1 MIHRIALFLLFCS
14 LCGLAQSKHPFNFE
28 DMMQL
33 KRIGEPMVSPDGK
46 WVGFAAVD
54 VSLDENTRKPHLWI
68 VPVSGGEARRLTPAT
83 GAGEDRIRF
92 SPDGKHVMFESS
104 RDGGASQIWVQDFD
118 SASGSVTG
126 EARKVTSIST
136 EASGGLWSPD
146 GKSILFVSSVYPDCK
161 DDACNKQR
169 DEEQAKSKVKAKIF
183 TQLIFRHWNHYF
195 DGKYSHL
202 FITTTLCASNW
213 RPPSNAVATSA
224 APPACDPPRDLTPG
238 AHDVPPFSLGGQD
251 QYSFSPDGK
260 EVAYTSDT
268 DEVQATSTNDDIFL
282 VPTAGG
288 TPKKITTNPGSD
300 GTPMYS
306 PDGKYIA
313 YRSQLRGGYE
323 SDRFRLMLYERATGK
338 ITDVSPS
345 FDRWVDSIVWA
356 PDSKTIYFTAE
367 NEGEAPIYVVN
378 ITTANPLPLEL
389 VAGFND
395 SPTLTPDGK
404 TLVFDR
410 MSVMAPNEIYGAS
423 LRGRTCE
430 NGVTLPQ
437 HPYTLPDCLLSKA
450 QQVTNLNGPVL
461 SQVQMQ
467 PLESF
472 WFTGAAK
479 EKVQGFVVKPP
490 NFEAN
495 KKYPVKFLIH
505 GGPEGAWGDDW
516 SYRWNPELFAASGYV
531 VIMINF
537 HGSTGYGQKFIDA
550 INGDWGG
557 APFHD
562 LMLGLDYAEKTYPFV
577 DKDREC
583 ALGASYGGYAINWIE
598 GHTARFKCL
607 VSHDGMFNAE
617 SAYGTTEE
625 LWFNEWEFKGTP
637 WTNREMY
644 RKWSPH
650 LAATNFKTPIL
661 VVHGQL
667 DYRLDVSEG
676 FQLFTTVQRLKI
688 PSKMLYFPD
697 EGHWV
702 LKPQN
707 SRLWYQTVNDW
718 VDRWTKGK

>member
-1 MIHRIALFLLFCS
+1 MIRRILILIFCCS
-14 LCGLAQSKHPFNFE
+14 LCAFAQSKHPFTFE

-33 KRIGEPMVSPDGK
+33 KRISEPVVSPDGK
-46 WVGFAAVD
+46 WVGFSAVD
-54 VSLDENTRKPHLWI
+54 VNLDENTRKPHLWI
-68 VPVSGGEARRLTPAT
+68 VPVSGGEARRLSPVTA
-83 GAGEDRIRF
+83 AGEDRIRF
-92 SPDGKHVMFESS
+92 SPNGKRVMFESPH
-104 RDGGASQIWVQDFD
+104 DGSSQIWVQDFD
-118 SASGSVTG
+118 SVSGSLTG
-126 EARKVTSIST
+126 EPRKVTSIST

-169 DEEQAKSKVKAKIF
+169 DEEQAKSKVKARIF
-183 TQLIFRHWNHYF
+183 TQLMFRHWNHYF

-202 FITTTLCASNW
+202 FLGSADGG
-213 RPPSNAVATSA
+213 VA
-224 APPACDPPRDLTPG
+224 RDLTPG

-251 QYSFSPDGK
+251 QYQFSPDGQ
-260 EVAYTSDT
+260 EVAFTSNI

-282 VPTAGG
+282 APVAGG

-338 ITDVSPS
+338 ITDLTPN
-345 FDRWVDSIVWA
+345 FDRWVDSMAWA

-378 ITTANPLPLEL
+378 TTTANPLPLEL

-410 MSVMAPNEIYGAS
+410 MSVMAPNEIYSAS
-423 LRGRTCE
+423 TGPRGCNNGDTVHLRT
-430 NGVTLPQ
+430 V
-437 HPYTLPDCLLSKA
+437 YSLPDCLLAKA
-450 QQVTNLNGPVL
+450 EELTTLNAPVL

-467 PLESF
+467 PLENF

-490 NFEAN
+490 NFDAN

-516 SYRWNPELFAASGYV
+516 SYRWNPELFAANGYV
-531 VIMINF
+531 VIMVNF

-562 LMLGLDYAEKTYPFV
+562 LMLGLDYAEKSYPFV

-617 SAYGTTEE
+617 SAYGATEE

-637 WTNREMY
+637 WTNRDMY

-650 LAATNFKTPIL
+650 LSATNFKTPIL

-707 SRLWYQTVNDW
+707 SRLWYQTVNEW
-718 VDRWTKGK
+718 VDQWTKTGK